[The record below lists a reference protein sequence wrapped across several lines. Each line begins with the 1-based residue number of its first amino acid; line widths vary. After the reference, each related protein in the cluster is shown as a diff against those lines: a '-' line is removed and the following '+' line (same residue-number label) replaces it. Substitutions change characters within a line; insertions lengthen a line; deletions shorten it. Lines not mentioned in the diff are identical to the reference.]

1 VAYSEGAFPLSFCPT
16 GMVPMRSDSPSLPLT
31 AEEIA
36 EQVLEAAQLG
46 ITSVHLH
53 ARRSD
58 GSPAW
63 EVDYYEDI
71 IARIRRDDPELV
83 ICVTTSGRVE
93 SELGKRSQVLSIDG
107 ANKPDMASLTLSS
120 MNFATA
126 ASING
131 PEVVK
136 FLARTMASKGIKPE
150 LEVFDTGMLNYVD
163 YLASKGL
170 LTPPYVV
177 NFIMGGPATVQ
188 AGPLELGL
196 MLARLPMNSVW
207 LAGGI
212 GRSQLT
218 AATLALASGGGVRVG
233 LEDNLFFD
241 KARTRLAS
249 NRDLVQRVLSI
260 AEHLELAPMSSP
272 DFRNRWLN
280 G

>member
-1 VAYSEGAFPLSFCPT
+1 
-16 GMVPMRSDSPSLPLT
+16 MRGDSPWVPLF

-36 EQVLEAAQLG
+36 EQVLEAAELG
-46 ITSVHLH
+46 VTSVHLH
-53 ARRSD
+53 ARRPD

-71 IARIRRDDPELV
+71 ISRIRRDDSDLV
-83 ICVTTSGRVE
+83 ICVTTSGRLE
-93 SELGKRSQVLSIDG
+93 ADPAKRSQVLTLDG
-107 ANKPDMASLTLSS
+107 ESKPDMASLTLSS
-120 MNFATA
+120 MNFATT
-126 ASING
+126 ASVND
-131 PEVVK
+131 PSTVQN
-136 FLARTMASKGIKPE
+136 LAGIMLSKGIKPE
-150 LEVFDTGMLNYVD
+150 LEVFDTGMLNYVH
-163 YLASKGL
+163 YLAAKGL
-170 LTPPYVV
+170 LKAPFIA

-260 AEHLELAPMSSP
+260 AEHLEQEPISP
-272 DFRNRWLN
+272 RDFRSRWLN
-280 G
+280 E

>member
-1 VAYSEGAFPLSFCPT
+1 MGFSFVFLPHGNGPHARRFT
-16 GMVPMRSDSPSLPLT
+16 VPSANCR
-31 AEEIA
+31 EIA

-53 ARRSD
+53 ARRPD

-63 EVDYYEDI
+63 EVDYFEDI
-71 IARIRRDDPELV
+71 ISQIRREDSSLV

-93 SELGKRSQVLSIDG
+93 SDLGKRSQVLSIDG
-107 ANKPDMASLTLSS
+107 THKPDMASLTLSS

-126 ASING
+126 ASLND
-131 PEVVK
+131 PDVVK
-136 FLARTMASKGIKPE
+136 SLAKTMASKGIRPE
-150 LEVFDTGMLNYVD
+150 LEVFDTGMLNYVN

-188 AGPLELGL
+188 AEPLELGL
-196 MLARLPMNSVW
+196 MLARLPNNSVW

-249 NRDLVQRVLSI
+249 NRDLVQRVLAI
-260 AEHLELAPMSSP
+260 ADHLELAPMSP
-272 DFRNRWLN
+272 TDFRNRWLN